1 MSEYSFKLAII
12 GDGGVGK
19 TTLTHRYLHGIF
31 EEKYALTIGMEFYI
45 KKLEMNGDLI
55 SLHIWDFA
63 GEDKFR
69 FLLPGVINGANGT
82 LFMFDITRY
91 RTLGNLKDWLRVF
104 NETNRN
110 YGQQV
115 ETILIGGK
123 LDLEQARTV
132 SKAEATDF
140 TKEYNF
146 SEYIECSS
154 KTGDNVEEIFGKV
167 AQLMLRKET
176 TLLKKRKRSA

>member
-1 MSEYSFKLAII
+1 MSDFKFKLPII

-19 TTLTHRYLHGIF
+19 TTFTQRYLHGIF
-31 EEKYALTIGMEFYI
+31 EDKYALTIGMEFYI
-45 KKLEMNGDLI
+45 KKMDVDGKMI

-63 GEDKFR
+63 GEEKFR

-91 RTLGNLKDWLRVF
+91 KTFNNLKDWLVVF

-110 YGQQV
+110 YGQKV
-115 ETILIGGK
+115 ETVLIGSK

-132 SKAEATDF
+132 SKAEATEF
-140 TKEYNF
+140 AKEHNF

-154 KTGDNVEEIFGKV
+154 KTGENVELIFEKI
-167 AQLMLRKET
+167 AQLMLKNEIS
-176 TLLKKRKRSA
+176 LMKKK

>member
-1 MSEYSFKLAII
+1 MSDYKFKLPIV

-45 KKLEMNGDLI
+45 KKLEVDGKLT

-63 GEDKFR
+63 GEEKFR

-91 RTLGNLKDWLRVF
+91 KTFNNLKDWLAVF

-110 YGQQV
+110 YGQEV
-115 ETILIGGK
+115 VTLLIGSK

-132 SKAEATDF
+132 SKDEASDF
-140 TKEYNF
+140 AKAHNF
-146 SEYIECSS
+146 SEYVECSS
-154 KTGDNVEEIFGKV
+154 KTGENVELIFEKI
-167 AQLMLRKET
+167 AQLMLKKESL
-176 TLLKKRKRSA
+176 LLKKK

>member
-1 MSEYSFKLAII
+1 MSDYKFKLPII

-45 KKLEMNGDLI
+45 KKLEVDGKLT

-91 RTLGNLKDWLRVF
+91 KTFNNLKNWLAVF

-110 YGQQV
+110 YGQEV
-115 ETILIGGK
+115 ETLLIGSK

-132 SKAEATDF
+132 SIDEAREF
-140 TKEYNF
+140 AKVHNF
-146 SEYIECSS
+146 SEYVECSS
-154 KTGDNVEEIFGKV
+154 KTGENVESIFEKI
-167 AQLMLRKET
+167 AQLMLKKEFS
-176 TLLKKRKRSA
+176 LLKKK

>member
-1 MSEYSFKLAII
+1 MSDYKFKLPII

-45 KKLEMNGDLI
+45 KKLEVDGKLT

-91 RTLGNLKDWLRVF
+91 KTFNNLKNWLAVF

-110 YGQQV
+110 YGQEV
-115 ETILIGGK
+115 ETLLIGSK

-132 SKAEATDF
+132 SIDEAREF
-140 TKEYNF
+140 AKVHNF
-146 SEYIECSS
+146 SEYVECSS
-154 KTGDNVEEIFGKV
+154 KTGENEESIFEKI
-167 AQLMLRKET
+167 AQLMLKKEFS
-176 TLLKKRKRSA
+176 LLKKK

>member
-1 MSEYSFKLAII
+1 MNDYKFKLPII

-19 TTLTHRYLHGIF
+19 TTLTQRYLHGIF
-31 EEKYALTIGMEFYI
+31 EEKYSLTIGMEFYI
-45 KKLEMNGDLI
+45 KKIELDEKLV

-69 FLLPGVINGANGT
+69 FLLPGVINGAHGT

-91 RTLGNLKDWLRVF
+91 KTFINIKDWLVVF

-110 YGQQV
+110 YGQDV
-115 ETILIGGK
+115 ETFLIGSK

-132 SKAEATDF
+132 SKEEALEF
-140 TKEYNF
+140 AKANRF
-146 SEYIECSS
+146 AEYIECSS
-154 KTGDNVEEIFGKV
+154 KTGENVELIFEKI
-167 AQLMLRKET
+167 AQLMLKKENS
-176 TLLKKRKRSA
+176 LLKKK

>member
-1 MSEYSFKLAII
+1 MSDYKFKLPII

-19 TTLTHRYLHGIF
+19 TTLTQRYLHGIF

-45 KKLEMNGDLI
+45 KKLEVDGNLT

-63 GEDKFR
+63 GEEKFR
-69 FLLPGVINGANGT
+69 FLLPGIINGANGT

-91 RTLGNLKDWLRVF
+91 NTFRNLKDWLAVF

-110 YGQQV
+110 YGQKV
-115 ETILIGGK
+115 ETLLIGSK

-132 SKAEATDF
+132 SKAEAIDF
-140 TKEYNF
+140 AREYNF

-154 KTGDNVEEIFGKV
+154 KTGENVELIFETIARIILK
-167 AQLMLRKET
+167 KEKA
-176 TLLKKRKRSA
+176 LLKKK

>member
-1 MSEYSFKLAII
+1 MSDKLFKVPII

-19 TTLTHRYLHGIF
+19 TSLTQRYLHGIF

-45 KKLEMNGDLI
+45 KKLEVNGKLA

-63 GEDKFR
+63 GEEKFR

-91 RTLGNLKDWLRVF
+91 KTFNNLKKWLAVF

-110 YGQQV
+110 YGQEV
-115 ETILIGGK
+115 ATMLIGSK

-132 SKAEATDF
+132 SETEAMEF
-140 TKEYNF
+140 VKEHNF
-146 SEYIECSS
+146 YEYIECSS
-154 KTGDNVEEIFGKV
+154 KTGENVELIFEKI
-167 AQLMLRKET
+167 ARLMLKNENH
-176 TLLKKRKRSA
+176 LVKKK

>member
-1 MSEYSFKLAII
+1 MSDFSFKLPII

-19 TTLTHRYLHGIF
+19 TTLTQRYLHGVF

-45 KKLEMNGDLI
+45 KKLEIEGNLI

-91 RTLGNLKDWLRVF
+91 KTFSNLKNWLTVF

-110 YGQQV
+110 YGQDV
-115 ETILIGGK
+115 ETLLIGSK

-132 SKAEATDF
+132 SKTEAIEF
-140 TKEYNF
+140 AKEHKF

-154 KTGDNVEEIFGKV
+154 KTGANVEQIFEKI
-167 AQLMLRKET
+167 AQLMLKKENS
-176 TLLKKRKRSA
+176 LLKKSKR

>member
-1 MSEYSFKLAII
+1 MSDFKFKLLII

-19 TTLTHRYLHGIF
+19 TTLTHRYLEGIF
-31 EEKYALTIGMEFYI
+31 DEKYALTIGMEFYI
-45 KKLEMNGDLI
+45 KKLEVDEKMT

-63 GEDKFR
+63 GEQKFR

-91 RTLGNLKDWLRVF
+91 KTFGNLKDWLAVF

-110 YGQQV
+110 YGQKV
-115 ETILIGGK
+115 ETILIGSK

-132 SKAEATDF
+132 SKTDATEF
-140 TKEYNF
+140 AKEHSF

-154 KTGDNVEEIFGKV
+154 KTGENVELIFERI
-167 AQLMLRKET
+167 ARLMLKKEIS
-176 TLLKKRKRSA
+176 LLKKK

>member
-1 MSEYSFKLAII
+1 MSDFKFKLPII

-19 TTLTHRYLHGIF
+19 TTLTHRYLEGIF
-31 EEKYALTIGMEFYI
+31 DEKYALTIGMEFYI
-45 KKLEMNGDLI
+45 KKLEVDEKMT

-63 GEDKFR
+63 GEEKFR
-69 FLLPGVINGANGT
+69 FLLPGVINEANGT

-91 RTLGNLKDWLRVF
+91 KTFSNLIDWLAVF

-115 ETILIGGK
+115 ETILIGSK

-132 SKAEATDF
+132 SKTDAAEFA
-140 TKEYNF
+140 KEHNF

-154 KTGDNVEEIFGKV
+154 KTGENVQLIFERI
-167 AQLMLRKET
+167 ARLMLKNEIS
-176 TLLKKRKRSA
+176 LLKKK

>member
-1 MSEYSFKLAII
+1 MSDYKFKLPII

-19 TTLTHRYLHGIF
+19 TTLTQRYLHGIF

-45 KKLEMNGDLI
+45 KKLEVDGKLT

-63 GEDKFR
+63 GEEKFR

-91 RTLGNLKDWLRVF
+91 KTFRNIKEWLAVF

-110 YGQQV
+110 YGQVV
-115 ETILIGGK
+115 ETLLIGSK

-132 SKAEATDF
+132 SKDEAIEFAKTN
-140 TKEYNF
+140 NF

-154 KTGDNVEEIFGKV
+154 KTGENVELIFEKV
-167 AQLMLRKET
+167 AQLMVKNEIS
-176 TLLKKRKRSA
+176 LLKKK